1 VIFRFDESILPD
13 SVALVSPHSSKT
25 KLVTLVDVGLSL
37 QDVLDNLG
45 EISQV
50 ELIME
55 LLSSRHE
62 LRRVGHGHKDS
73 HSGLD
78 NPWSKVRALLI
89 EGVHVVL
96 ENLEIDLGKCISFG
110 SQT

>member
-1 VIFRFDESILPD
+1 
-13 SVALVSPHSSKT
+13 
-25 KLVTLVDVGLSL
+25 
-37 QDVLDNLG
+37 
-45 EISQV
+45 
-50 ELIME
+50 
-55 LLSSRHE
+55 
-62 LRRVGHGHKDS
+62 
-73 HSGLD
+73 LD